1 MTSFPENPLSVG
13 NGKTQRP
20 ALPPEGVPLFTKTIG
35 EGIFS
40 KKNSKKSTCHLCASE
55 LAGEQ
60 LSRQPT

>member
-13 NGKTQRP
+13 NGRTQRP

-40 KKNSKKSTCHLCASE
+40 KKN
-55 LAGEQ
+55 
-60 LSRQPT
+60 